1 MADSFVIQDTTYAG
15 EAAAQFAV
23 KAVVGNEIVQGGHVY
38 VRDGIRKSL
47 TMPRMVVGNVIQD
60 RKPTPDTSVGTM
72 TVDGRTLVPA
82 DYTIYAE
89 FNPRDFEQHWYATL
103 LNPTL
108 IDRHLPP
115 TLESVVIQEVLK
127 RHNEYLGLAILQ
139 GNTTSLTNLKYFN
152 GIITRAKADVL
163 VPKVPSPVA
172 LTITNI
178 GDALQSTLNAVARA
192 VLYNPGLKFFV
203 SYKTAQI
210 WEQYQRTVLYKGVD
224 MTAAGIMRFAGR
236 TIVPLN
242 GMPDDCIFLA
252 IGKAD
257 ASSNLWVGM
266 NSTDDNT
273 LQLQRLQNNSEM
285 YFVKMLMKVDTN
297 YGFSEETALYA
308 V

>member
-1 MADSFVIQDTTYAG
+1 MADTLVIQDTTYAG

-38 VRDGIRKSL
+38 VRDGIKKSL

-60 RKPTPDTSVGTM
+60 RKPTPDTSLGTIN
-72 TVDGRTLVPA
+72 VDGRTLVPA
-82 DYTIYAE
+82 DYMIYAE
-89 FNPRDFEQHWYATL
+89 FNPRDFEQHWYATQ

-108 IDRHLPP
+108 IDRRLPV
-115 TLESVVIQEVLK
+115 TIESVMIQEVLK

-139 GNTTSLTNLKYFN
+139 GNTTLTSNLKYFN
-152 GIITRAKADVL
+152 GLITRAKADVL
-163 VPKVPSPVA
+163 VPKVSSPVA
-172 LTITNI
+172 LTIANI

-203 SYKTAQI
+203 SYKTAQL

-242 GMPDDCIFLA
+242 GIPDDTIFLA
-252 IGKAD
+252 IGAAD
-257 ASSNLWVGM
+257 ANSNLWVGM

-273 LQLQRLQNNSEM
+273 LQLQRLQNNSEL

>member
-1 MADSFVIQDTTYAG
+1 MADTLVIQDTTYAG

-38 VRDGIRKSL
+38 VRDGIKKSL
-47 TMPRMVVGNVIQD
+47 TIPRMVVGNVIQD
-60 RKPTPDTSVGTM
+60 RKPTPDTSLGTM
-72 TVDGRTLVPA
+72 TIDGRTLVPA

-89 FNPRDFEQHWYATL
+89 FNPRDFEQHWYATQ

-108 IDRHLPP
+108 IDRRLPVSI
-115 TLESVVIQEVLK
+115 ESVIIQEVLK
-127 RHNEYLGLAILQ
+127 RHNEYLGLALLQ
-139 GNTTSLTNLKYFN
+139 GNTTLLTNLKYFN
-152 GIITRAKADVL
+152 GLITRAKADVL
-163 VPKVPSPVA
+163 VPKVASPVV
-172 LTITNI
+172 LTVSNI
-178 GDALQSTLNAVARA
+178 GDAFQGTLNVIARA

-203 SYKTAQI
+203 SYKTAQV

-242 GMPDDCIFLA
+242 GMPDDTIFLA
-252 IGKAD
+252 IGAAD

-273 LQLQRLQNNSEM
+273 LQLQRLQNNSEL

-297 YGFSEETALYA
+297 YGFAEETALYA

>member
-1 MADSFVIQDTTYAG
+1 MADTLVIQDTTYAG

-38 VRDGIRKSL
+38 VRDGIKKAL
-47 TMPRMVVGNVIQD
+47 TIPRMVVGNVIQD
-60 RKPTPDTSVGTM
+60 RKPTPDTSLGTM

-89 FNPRDFEQHWYATL
+89 FNPRDFEQHWYATQ

-108 IDRHLPP
+108 IDRRLPV
-115 TLESVVIQEVLK
+115 TIESVIIQEVLK

-139 GNTTSLTNLKYFN
+139 GNTSLTTNLKYFN
-152 GIITRAKADVL
+152 GLITRAKADVL
-163 VPKVPSPVA
+163 VPKVASPVA
-172 LTITNI
+172 LTTVNI
-178 GDALQSTLNAVARA
+178 GDALQSTLNSISRA

-210 WEQYQRTVLYKGVD
+210 WEQYQRNTLYKGVD

-242 GMPDDCIFLA
+242 GMPDDTIFLA
-252 IGKAD
+252 IGSAD
-257 ASSNLWVGM
+257 SNSNLWVGM

-273 LQLQRLQNNSEM
+273 LQLQRLQNNSEL

>member
-1 MADSFVIQDTTYAG
+1 MADTLVIQDTTYAG

-38 VRDGIRKSL
+38 VRDGIKKSL
-47 TMPRMVVGNVIQD
+47 TMPRLTVGNVIQD
-60 RKPTPDTSVGTM
+60 RKPTPDTSLGAIN
-72 TVDGRTLVPA
+72 VDGRTLVPA
-82 DYTIYAE
+82 DYMIYAE

-108 IDRHLPP
+108 IDRHLPA
-115 TLESVVIQEVLK
+115 TIESVVIQEVLK

-139 GNTTSLTNLKYFN
+139 GNTASLTNLKYFN

-163 VPKVPSPVA
+163 VPKVASPVA
-172 LTITNI
+172 LTIANI
-178 GDALQSTLNAVARA
+178 GDKLQATLDAVARA

-203 SYKTAQI
+203 SYKTAQL
-210 WEQYQRTVLYKGVD
+210 WESYQRTVLYKGVD

-273 LQLQRLQNNSEM
+273 LQLQRLQANSEM